1 MNPYKRLLGVI
12 VFFGVLLAVFQFTGL
27 RGHFNLAFLRD
38 AFLAHKLSG
47 VLIFVAMFSLG
58 NLIQIPGSV
67 FLAAAVLALGRVWGG
82 VVTYIAAVT
91 SCAIT
96 FLIIRVVGGD
106 ALLQLKSRW
115 AHRIM
120 SRLHAQPIRS
130 ITLLRTVFQTQPA
143 LNAALAMSGVK
154 FRGYLIGTLLGLP
167 LPIALYCLF
176 FDYLA
181 TLLHLR

>member
-12 VFFGVLLAVFQFTGL
+12 VFFGALLAVFQLTGL
-27 RGHFNLAFLRD
+27 RNNFNLPFLRD
-38 AFLAHKLSG
+38 TFLAHKLGG
-47 VLIFVAMFSLG
+47 VLIFALMFSLG

-67 FLAAAVLALGRVWGG
+67 FLAAAVLALGRLWGG
-82 VVTYIAAVT
+82 VVTYIAAVM
-91 SCAIT
+91 SCALT
-96 FLIIRVVGGD
+96 FLIIRVLGGD

-115 AHRIM
+115 AHKILGH
-120 SRLHAQPIRS
+120 LHARPVAS
-130 ITLLRTVFQTQPA
+130 ITLLRTVFQTLPA

-154 FRGYLIGTLLGLP
+154 FRQYLAGTLLGLP

>member
-1 MNPYKRLLGVI
+1 MNPYRRLLGVV

-27 RGHFNLAFLRD
+27 RDNFSLAFLRD
-38 AFLAHKLSG
+38 AFLAHKLGG

-58 NLIQIPGSV
+58 NLIQIPGLI

-82 VVTYIAAVT
+82 VVTYIAAVM

-96 FLIIRVVGGD
+96 FLIIRFMGGD
-106 ALLQLKSRW
+106 ALLQLRSRW
-115 AHRIM
+115 ARQILG
-120 SRLHAQPIRS
+120 RLHAQPVTS
-130 ITLLRTVFQTQPA
+130 IALLRTMLQTLPA
-143 LNAALAMSGVK
+143 LNAALALSGVK
-154 FRGYLIGTLLGLP
+154 FRQYLAGTMLGLP

-181 TLLHLR
+181 VLLHLH

>member
-1 MNPYKRLLGVI
+1 MNPYKRLLGVV
-12 VFFGVLLAVFQFTGL
+12 VFFGALLAVFQFTGL

-38 AFLAHKLSG
+38 AFLAHKLGG

-82 VVTYIAAVT
+82 VVTYIAAVM

-96 FLIIRVVGGD
+96 FLIIRFMGGD

-115 AHRIM
+115 AREIM
-120 SRLHAQPIRS
+120 TRLHAHPVRS
-130 ITLLRTVFQTQPA
+130 ITLLRTVFQTLPA
-143 LNAALAMSGVK
+143 LNAALAMSGVR
-154 FRGYLIGTLLGLP
+154 FRQYLAGTLIGLP
-167 LPIALYCLF
+167 VPIALYCFF
-176 FDYLA
+176 FDLLA
-181 TLLHLR
+181 NLLHLR